1 MAIPNNAKVLFV
13 ISDLAVGGTERQV
26 ATLAPELARL
36 GWAGTIYSFADGKLR
51 QQLERD
57 GIKVILVPGKRG
69 LMDPSRLMRALSV
82 GMGAFHLLW
91 IMLTLRPRIVHCFLP
106 AAYLIA
112 APLAFVARVPV
123 RIMSRR
129 SLNNYQKSAAVR
141 WTERRLHRSMQAVL
155 GNSRKVVEQLRDEG
169 VPPDRLGLIYNGFDC
184 SAYANSG
191 GPAVHRARLGIAADA
206 FVMCIVANLIPYK
219 GHHELIA
226 ALGLAAPKLPPHWWL
241 LVAGRD
247 DGIGGALKE
256 QATQLGLQDRISF
269 LGARDDI
276 PAILGASDVGLLCSH
291 EEGFSNAILE
301 GMASGLP
308 MIVTDV
314 GGNAEA
320 VVDGVTGLVVPA
332 RDPVRLADAIV
343 RLASDVAL
351 RQRFGDAGRLRV
363 IEHFGL
369 QPFVHGHDQLYRDLL
384 DGKRV
389 SDIPEVRFS
398 PSARATIQA

>member
-1 MAIPNNAKVLFV
+1 VASPNNAKVLFV

-26 ATLAPELARL
+26 ATLAAELARL
-36 GWAGTIYSFADGKLR
+36 GWGVTIYSFADGKLR

-69 LMDPSRLMRALSV
+69 LMDRSRLARVLSV
-82 GMGAFHLLW
+82 GIGTFHLFWL
-91 IMLTLRPRIVHCFLP
+91 MLTLRPRIVHCFLP

-112 APLAFVARVPV
+112 APSAFLARVPV

-129 SLNNYQKSAAVR
+129 SLNNYQTSATVR
-141 WTERRLHRSMQAVL
+141 WTERYLHRTMQAVL
-155 GNSRKVVEQLRDEG
+155 GNSRKVAEQLKDEG
-169 VPPDRLGLIYNGFDC
+169 VPLDRLGLIYNGFDC
-184 SAYANSG
+184 SAYTNAG
-191 GPAVHRARLGIAADA
+191 ARAVHRERLGLSADA

-219 GHHELIA
+219 GHRELIA
-226 ALGLAAPKLPPHWWL
+226 ALGLVATKLPAKWRL

-247 DGIGGALKE
+247 DGIGSALH
-256 QATQLGLQDRISF
+256 QQTAQLGLQDHVCF

-276 PAILGASDVGLLCSH
+276 PAILGASDIGLLCSH

-320 VVDGVTGLVVPA
+320 AVDGVTGMVVPA

-343 RLASDVAL
+343 RLASDPAL
-351 RQRFGDAGRLRV
+351 RQRFGNAGRLRV

-369 QPFVHGHDQLYRDLL
+369 VPFVNGHDRLYRGLL
-384 DGKRV
+384 DGMRV